1 MPTGWRIVK
10 QKYAQQAFDGAGAR
24 RHGGRWNT
32 PGTSLVYTAQSTSL
46 AILEILVHLNRSALL
61 PRYLLIAAHFA
72 DFQVQRLDRGTLPS
86 NWRAF
91 PSPPE
96 LQRLGDEWAQ
106 GGASL
111 VLDVPSVLVGHES
124 NFLINPQHPD
134 FPSLRI
140 DPPIPFEFD
149 LRPLEWRE

>member
-10 QKYAQQAFDGAGAR
+10 QKHAEQAFEGAGAR

-32 PGTSLVYTAQSTSL
+32 PGTSVVYTAQSTSL
-46 AILEILVHLNRSALL
+46 AILEILVHLNRVALL
-61 PRYLLIAAHFA
+61 PRYVLSAAHFA
-72 DFQVQRLDRGTLPS
+72 EGQVQRLDRESLPS

-106 GGASL
+106 SGESL
-111 VLDVPSVLVGHES
+111 VLDVPSALVEHES
-124 NFLINPQHPD
+124 NFLINPQHPE

-140 DPPIPFEFD
+140 DPPIPFELD
-149 LRPLEWRE
+149 LRLLRGRG